1 MMIATSSIC
10 TAPGPNP
17 AVSRAR
23 GGCSQDTLEILI
35 ELSSSDIRIG
45 AVNDAL
51 DLAYL
56 GTPLGLK
63 ITLCGVI
70 DAALADLAATR
81 GIRILR
87 RRSRTFSRLGLP
99 FYALSV
105 LLWMIRLR
113 RLRPDIVH
121 LNYAG
126 YGPSLACAGRLCRIP
141 VVGRAGGEYLASN
154 PSNRW
159 IDAYVANCGPHAQSL
174 LDSPLAGRV
183 VITGDLFRRERLQ
196 TPADPRRPLPPR
208 REGRP
213 RFVFLGQLVPR
224 KGISVLV
231 EAFAMALID
240 ADLLLVGGDWD
251 EGGYPSQVRDRIE
264 QLGVGDRIRLENHRT
279 DASAVLIESDVLV
292 LPSLS
297 DARPRCILEAM
308 FLGRPVIATSVGG
321 IPTMVEDG
329 VTGCLVRPGDP
340 VALSDALRRLADS
353 PELRRCLGQAG
364 RARAEAEFQPERTA
378 GRYAALYR
386 RLAGMD
392 RRVAHDEGARSSPTE
407 IGSFP

>member
-1 MMIATSSIC
+1 MAASSIS
-10 TAPGPNP
+10 TASEPNP

-23 GGCSQDTLEILI
+23 EGWSQDTLEVLI
-35 ELSSSDIRIG
+35 ELSSSDTRIG

-51 DLAYL
+51 DLAHL
-56 GTPLGLK
+56 GAPLGLRV
-63 ITLCGVI
+63 ILCGVI
-70 DAALADLAATR
+70 DASLADLAAAR

-87 RRSRTFSRLGLP
+87 CRSRTFSRLGLP
-99 FYALSV
+99 RYALSV
-105 LLWMIRLR
+105 LLWIIRLS
-113 RLRPDIVH
+113 RLRPDIIH

-141 VVGRAGGEYLASN
+141 VVGRAGGEFLASN

-159 IDAYVANCGPHAQSL
+159 IDAYVANCDPHAQSL

-196 TPADPRRPLPPR
+196 APADLERPLPPR

-224 KGISVLV
+224 KGISVLI
-231 EAFAMALID
+231 EAFAMARID
-240 ADLLLVGGDWD
+240 ADLLLVGGNWD
-251 EGGYPSQVRDRIE
+251 EGEYPSQVRHRIT
-264 QLGVGDRIRLENHRT
+264 QLGIGDRIYLENHRT
-279 DASAVLIESDVLV
+279 DAAAVLRDCDVLV
-292 LPSLS
+292 LPTLS

-340 VALSDALRRLADS
+340 IALSEALRRLANS
-353 PELRRCLGQAG
+353 PELRRLLGQAG
-364 RARAEAEFQPERTA
+364 WARAEEEFQPERTA

-386 RLAGMD
+386 RLAGGG
-392 RRVAHDEGARSSPTE
+392 RRVLHDEGARFSPAE
-407 IGSFP
+407 IGSVP